1 VLNAEFDNVNF
12 IDSSTESVTIVTDQT
27 GGTLTV
33 ASQDLSA
40 AGLGIADI
48 SVSSSTAAAEAVSA
62 LDSAI
67 VVASARVGAI
77 SEANG
82 KVREEGDQ
90 QDKLIRLANPNVTSQ
105 ISTELT
111 EQEAALLAGEVR
123 DTLGVKRLAIANV
136 QSQSLLALIQG

>member
-48 SVSSSTAAAEAVSA
+48 SMSSSTAAAEAVSA

-90 QDKLIRLANPNVTSQ
+90 QDKLIRLANPNVASQ

-123 DTLGVKRLAIANV
+123 DTLGVKRLVIANV